1 MAMAESI
8 VDAEFSTRVRFISQL
23 ARRLHE
29 TGATAPRLERA
40 VVQVSH
46 RLGLACDSLSTPTS
60 MLLSF
65 REVGDPPDFPARHTQ
80 VLRMDPGDIDLGRMA
95 RVDAIAEQVAAGE
108 IGIDEGR
115 HLLVD
120 LPPRTGLK
128 WDLLTLLAFATTAGV
143 VVTMLR
149 GGWADVAAAAGIG
162 CIVGLISMLAAR
174 WHAATASLEVVAA
187 FVATLLATLLALY
200 VVPLTVNAVV
210 IASLIVLLPGLMLT
224 TAAVELAQ
232 QHLVSGVARF
242 AGALTV
248 LLKLAFGSI
257 AATHLLMALGSM
269 PVAVPEPVPTWT
281 SWVGVGLAGL
291 AFAVLFRA
299 ASRDIPIVVAAAAI
313 SYFVSANVG
322 SVFGAEF
329 AAFAGALVITVLSNL
344 YGRWRNR
351 PGALVRVPGII
362 LLVPGSVGYRSV
374 FFVFERDVFLG
385 IDTAISMLVLLASLA
400 AGLLFGNMLLRPRR
414 SL

>member
-1 MAMAESI
+1 MPDSI
-8 VDAEFSTRVRFISQL
+8 VDAEFFTRVRFISLL

-29 TGATAPRLERA
+29 TGATSPRLERA
-40 VVQVSH
+40 IVQVSQ

-65 REVGDPPDFPARHTQ
+65 REIGDPSDYPARHTQ

-95 RVDAIAEQVAAGE
+95 RVDAIAEQVASGE

-115 HLLVD
+115 RLLVD
-120 LPPRTGLK
+120 LPPRQGLT
-128 WDLLTLLAFATTAGV
+128 WDLLTLAAFATTAAV

-149 GGWADVAAAAGIG
+149 GGWVDVLAAAVLGTL
-162 CIVGLISMLAAR
+162 VGLIAMFSARSRSAA
-174 WHAATASLEVVAA
+174 ASLEVVAA
-187 FVATLLATLLALY
+187 FMATLLATLFAQH

-210 IASLIVLLPGLMLT
+210 IASLIVLLPGLTLT

-242 AGALTV
+242 AGALTT

-257 AATHLLMALGSM
+257 AATHLLMAFGSA
-269 PVAVPEPVPTWT
+269 PTAVPAPVPGWT
-281 SWVGVGLAGL
+281 PWIGVGFAGL

-299 ASRDIPIVVAAAAI
+299 APRDAPLVIAAAAI
-313 SYFVSANVG
+313 SYAVSASVG
-322 SVFGAEF
+322 SVYGAEF
-329 AAFAGALVITVLSNL
+329 AAFSGALVIAVLSNL
-344 YGRWRNR
+344 YGQLRNR

-374 FFVFERDVFLG
+374 FFVFERDVYLG
-385 IDTAISMLVLLASLA
+385 IDTSISMLVLLASLT

>member
-1 MAMAESI
+1 MVDSI

-29 TGATAPRLERA
+29 TGATSPRLERA

-80 VLRMDPGDIDLGRMA
+80 VLRMDPGDIDLDRMA
-95 RVDAIAEQVAAGE
+95 QVDAIAEQVAAGE

-115 HLLVD
+115 RLLVD
-120 LPPRTGLK
+120 LPPRTGLR
-128 WDLLTLLAFATTAGV
+128 WDLLTLLAFATTAAV

-174 WHAATASLEVVAA
+174 WRAAAASLEVVAA
-187 FVATLLATLLALY
+187 FVATLLATLIALY

-269 PVAVPEPVPTWT
+269 PVAVPDPVPTWT

-299 ASRDIPIVVAAAAI
+299 APRDVPLVVAAAAI
-313 SYFVSANVG
+313 SYFVSATVG
-322 SVFGAEF
+322 AMFGAEF

-374 FFVFERDVFLG
+374 FFVFERDVYLG

>member
-1 MAMAESI
+1 MAEFQ
-8 VDAEFSTRVRFISQL
+8 AEADFLARVRFVAQL

-40 VVQVSH
+40 VVQVSR

-65 REVGDPPDFPARHTQ
+65 REARDPPDFPARHTQ
-80 VLRMDPGDIDLGRMA
+80 VLRMDPGDIDLDRMA
-95 RVDAIAEQVAAGE
+95 RVDAIAEQVASGG
-108 IGIDEGR
+108 IDIDEGR
-115 HLLVD
+115 RRLLD
-120 LPPRTGLK
+120 LPPRAGLG
-128 WDLLTLLAFATTAGV
+128 WNLLTLLAFAVTAAAV
-143 VVTMLR
+143 AAMLK
-149 GGWADVAAAAGIG
+149 GGWSDVAAAAAIG
-162 CIVGLISMLAAR
+162 TVVGTLAWIAAR
-174 WHAATASLEVVAA
+174 WKAAAVSLEVVAA
-187 FVATLLATLLALY
+187 FVATASATLLAAYL
-200 VVPLTVNAVV
+200 VPLTVNAVV

-224 TAAVELAQ
+224 TATVELAQ

-257 AATHLLMALGSM
+257 AASQLLILVGIAT
-269 PVAVPEPVPTWT
+269 PVAVPEAVPAWT
-281 SWVGVGLAGL
+281 AWAGVGLAGL

-299 ASRDIPIVVAAAAI
+299 AASDAPIVVAAAAT
-313 SYFVSANVG
+313 SYLVSATVG
-322 SVFGAEF
+322 ASFGAEF
-329 AAFAGALVITVLSNL
+329 GVFVGALVITVLSNL

-362 LLVPGSVGYRSV
+362 LLVPGSVGYRSL
-374 FFVFERDVFLG
+374 FFVFERDVYLG
-385 IDTAISMLVLLASLA
+385 IDTAISMLVLLACLA
-400 AGLLFGNMLLRPRR
+400 GGLLFGNMLLRPRK

>member
-1 MAMAESI
+1 MADPR
-8 VDAEFSTRVRFISQL
+8 VDADFLARVRFVAQL

-40 VVQVSH
+40 VVLVSR

-65 REVGDPPDFPARHTQ
+65 REAGDPADFPARHTQ

-108 IGIDEGR
+108 IDIDEGR
-115 HLLVD
+115 RRLID
-120 LPPRTGLK
+120 LPPRAGLG
-128 WDLLTLLAFATTAGV
+128 WNLLTLAAFAVTAAAV
-143 VVTMLR
+143 AAMLK
-149 GGWADVAAAAGIG
+149 GGWSDVAAAAAIG
-162 CIVGLISMLAAR
+162 TAVGALAWAAGR
-174 WHAATASLEVVAA
+174 WPATAASLEVVAA
-187 FVATLLATLLALY
+187 FVATAAATLVAAYLS
-200 VVPLTVNAVV
+200 PLTVNAVV

-224 TAAVELAQ
+224 TATVELAQ

-257 AATHLLMALGSM
+257 AATQLLLLVGIAT
-269 PVAVPEPVPTWT
+269 PVAVPEAVPAWT
-281 SWVGVGLAGL
+281 AWAGVGLAGL

-299 ASRDIPIVVAAAAI
+299 PAADTPVVVAAAAL
-313 SYFVSANVG
+313 SYVVSTSVG
-322 SVFGAEF
+322 AAFGAELGVF
-329 AAFAGALVITVLSNL
+329 VGALVITVLSNL

-362 LLVPGSVGYRSV
+362 LLVPGSVGYRSL
-374 FFVFERDVFLG
+374 FFVFERDVYLG
-385 IDTAISMLVLLASLA
+385 IDTAISMLVLLACLA
-400 AGLLFGNMLLRPRR
+400 GGLLFGNMLLRPRK

>member
-1 MAMAESI
+1 MADPRA
-8 VDAEFSTRVRFISQL
+8 DADFLARVRFVAQL

-40 VVQVSH
+40 VVQVSR

-65 REVGDPPDFPARHTQ
+65 REARDPADFPARHTQ

-95 RVDAIAEQVAAGE
+95 RVDAIAEQVASGA
-108 IGIDEGR
+108 IGIEEGHR
-115 HLLVD
+115 ALID
-120 LPPRTGLK
+120 LPPRTGLG
-128 WDLLTLLAFATTAGV
+128 WNALTILAFATTAAAV
-143 VVTMLR
+143 AAMLK
-149 GGWADVAAAAGIG
+149 GGWNDVAAAGAIGAVVGGLAWAAG
-162 CIVGLISMLAAR
+162 R
-174 WHAATASLEVVAA
+174 WPATAASLEVVAA
-187 FVATLLATLLALY
+187 FVATASASLVAAYL
-200 VVPLTVNAVV
+200 VPLTVNAVV

-242 AGALTV
+242 AGAMTV

-257 AATHLLMALGSM
+257 AAAQLLLLVGVAT
-269 PVAVPEPVPTWT
+269 PVAVPEPVPPWT
-281 SWVGVGLAGL
+281 AWAGVGLAGL

-299 ASRDIPIVVAAAAI
+299 AARDAPIVVASAAL
-313 SYFVSANVG
+313 SYAVAATVG
-322 SVFGAEF
+322 AGFGAEF
-329 AAFAGALVITVLSNL
+329 GVFIGALVITVLSNL
-344 YGRWRNR
+344 YGRWWNR

-362 LLVPGSVGYRSV
+362 LLVPGSVGYRSL
-374 FFVFERDVFLG
+374 FFVFERDVYLG
-385 IDTAISMLVLLASLA
+385 IDTAISMLVLLACLA
-400 AGLLFGNMLLRPRR
+400 GGLLFGNMLLRPRK

>member
-1 MAMAESI
+1 MAESPT
-8 VDAEFSTRVRFISQL
+8 DADFLARVRFVAQL

-40 VVQVSH
+40 IVQVSR

-65 REVGDPPDFPARHTQ
+65 REARDPPDLPARHTQ
-80 VLRMDPGDIDLGRMA
+80 VLRMEPGDIDLERMA

-108 IGIDEGR
+108 IDIDEGR
-115 HLLVD
+115 RRLIE
-120 LPPRTGLK
+120 LPPRAGIG
-128 WDLLTLLAFATTAGV
+128 WNLLNLLAFAVTAAAV
-143 VVTMLR
+143 AAMLK
-149 GGWADVAAAAGIG
+149 GGWSDIAAAAAIG
-162 CIVGLISMLAAR
+162 TVVGALAWLAGR
-174 WHAATASLEVVAA
+174 WPAAAASLEVVAA
-187 FVATLLATLLALY
+187 FIATVSATLVAAYL
-200 VVPLTVNAVV
+200 VPLTVNVVV

-224 TAAVELAQ
+224 TATVELAQ

-242 AGALTV
+242 AGAMTV

-257 AATHLLMALGSM
+257 AATQMLLLVGVAT
-269 PVAVPEPVPTWT
+269 PVAVPEAVPAWT
-281 SWVGVGLAGL
+281 AWAGVGLAGL

-299 ASRDIPIVVAAAAI
+299 APSDTPVVVGAAVT
-313 SYFVSANVG
+313 SYVVSTAVG
-322 SVFGAEF
+322 ATYGAEF
-329 AAFAGALVITVLSNL
+329 GVFVGALSITMLSNL

-362 LLVPGSVGYRSV
+362 LLVPGSVGYRSL
-374 FFVFERDVFLG
+374 FFVFERDVYLG
-385 IDTAISMLVLLASLA
+385 IDTAISMLVLLACLA
-400 AGLLFGNMLLRPRR
+400 GGLLFGNMLLRPRK